1 MSGLAKLHSS
11 DDTIVALS
19 TPHGRSGIGVIRLS
33 GPDAQALVERFFR
46 SGEPFED
53 RRARYGTFHTETN
66 DVLDR
71 VVVTFFKAPHSY
83 TGEDVAEISA
93 HGNPLILNMVTS
105 ALVAGGARRADAGE
119 FTLRAL
125 AHGKMDLAQA
135 EAIRD
140 FIEAQTQTQARVAML
155 QMDGALSKQMSPEK
169 EALVG
174 MIAELEAGIDFAED
188 EIEEPEPQR
197 VADRITAIGRNLEKL
212 ADTFQ
217 YGRLLSDGL
226 CLAIAGKPN
235 VGKSSLFNR
244 LVSNDR
250 AIVTE
255 IPGTTRDVLTETV
268 AIGGVPVR
276 FADTAGVRDVV
287 DTVEALGVTRTLAM
301 VAEADLTLVV
311 LDSSRELDDDDR
323 AVLARVEGRPHLVV
337 INKEDLPAQWEES
350 NGWNAVRVSALA
362 GTGLDDLEREITAY
376 ISGGRPGDSD
386 TFVITNERQQEGL
399 TVAVEKLDSAA
410 IALAERVPHE
420 MVLLDLYAA
429 LSAIGELTGEV
440 ASDDILDRIF
450 STFCIGK

>member
-33 GPDAQALVERFFR
+33 GPDAQALVDRFFR

-53 RRARYGTFHTETN
+53 RRARYGTFHTEA
-66 DVLDR
+66 DDALDR

-93 HGNPLILNMVTS
+93 HGNPLILNMITA
-105 ALVAGGARRADAGE
+105 ALVSGGARRAGPGE

-125 AHGKMDLAQA
+125 ANGKMDLAQA

-155 QMDGALSKQMSPEK
+155 QIDGALSKRMSPEK

-174 MIAELEAGIDFAED
+174 VIAELEAGIDFAED
-188 EIEEPEPQR
+188 EIEASEPQR
-197 VADRITAIGRNLEKL
+197 GAERIGAIGRNLEKL

-250 AIVTE
+250 AIVTDL
-255 IPGTTRDVLTETV
+255 PGTTRDVLTETV

-276 FADTAGVRDVV
+276 FADTAGVRDVL
-287 DTVEALGVTRTLAM
+287 DAVEALGVARTLET

-323 AVLARVEGRPHLVV
+323 AVLARVEDRPHLVV
-337 INKEDLPAQWEES
+337 INKQDLPAQWEES

-376 ISGGRPGDSD
+376 IYEGRPTDSE
-386 TFVITNERQQEGL
+386 TFVITNERQQEAL
-399 TVAVEKLDSAA
+399 KLAVGKLDSAA
-410 IALAERVPHE
+410 TALAENVPHE

>member
-1 MSGLAKLHSS
+1 MPDKVYPV
-11 DDTIVALS
+11 DDTIVAVS
-19 TPHGRSGIGVIRLS
+19 TPHGRAGIGVIRLS
-33 GPDAQALVERFFR
+33 GPDAQSFIERSFR
-46 SGEPFED
+46 SSEPFED
-53 RRARYGTFHTETN
+53 RRARYGVFHAVGD

-93 HGNPLILNMVTS
+93 HGNPLILNMITS
-105 ALVAGGARRADAGE
+105 ALVSGGARRAGAGE

-140 FIEAQTQTQARVAML
+140 FIDAQTQTQARAAML
-155 QMDGALSKQMSPEK
+155 QMEGALSKRMHPEK

-174 MIAELEAGIDFAED
+174 VIAELEAGIDFAED
-188 EIEEPEPQR
+188 EIEPPEPKR
-197 VADRITAIGRNLEKL
+197 GADRIATIGRNLAAL

-217 YGRLLSDGL
+217 YGRLLGKGL

-250 AIVTE
+250 AIVTDL
-255 IPGTTRDVLTETV
+255 PGTTRDVLTETV
-268 AIGGVPVR
+268 EIGGVPVR
-276 FADTAGVRDVV
+276 FADTAGVRDVL
-287 DTVEALGVTRTLAM
+287 DTVEALGVTRTLATI
-301 VAEADLTLVV
+301 AEADLTLVV
-311 LDSSRELDDDDR
+311 LDSSRQLDDDDL
-323 AVLARVEGRPHLVV
+323 AVLAKVENRPHLVV

-362 GTGLDDLEREITAY
+362 GTGLDQLERKITAY
-376 ISGGRPGDSD
+376 INEGLPSDSE
-386 TFVITNERQQEGL
+386 TFVITNERQQEAL
-399 TVAVEKLDSAA
+399 KVAVDKLECAA
-410 IALAERVPHE
+410 AALTERVPHE

-429 LSAIGELTGEV
+429 LSAVGELTGEV
-440 ASDDILDRIF
+440 ATDDILDRIF

>member
-1 MSGLAKLHSS
+1 MPDKVYPV
-11 DDTIVALS
+11 DDTIVAVS
-19 TPHGRSGIGVIRLS
+19 TPHGRAGIGVIRLS
-33 GPDAQALVERFFR
+33 GPDAQSFIERSFR
-46 SGEPFED
+46 SSEPFED
-53 RRARYGTFHTETN
+53 RRARYGVFHAVGD

-93 HGNPLILNMVTS
+93 HGNPLILNMLTS
-105 ALVAGGARRADAGE
+105 ALVSGGARRAGAGE

-140 FIEAQTQTQARVAML
+140 FIDAQTQTQARAAML
-155 QMDGALSKQMSPEK
+155 QMEGALSKRMHPEK

-174 MIAELEAGIDFAED
+174 VIAELEAGIDFAED
-188 EIEEPEPQR
+188 EIEPPEPKR
-197 VADRITAIGRNLEKL
+197 GADRIATIGRNLAAL

-217 YGRLLSDGL
+217 YGRLLGKGL

-250 AIVTE
+250 AIVTDL
-255 IPGTTRDVLTETV
+255 PGTTRDVLTETV
-268 AIGGVPVR
+268 EIGGVPVR
-276 FADTAGVRDVV
+276 FADTAGVRDVL
-287 DTVEALGVTRTLAM
+287 DTVEALGVTRTLATI
-301 VAEADLTLVV
+301 AEADLTLAV
-311 LDSSRELDDDDR
+311 LDSSRQLDDDDL
-323 AVLARVEGRPHLVV
+323 AVLAKVENRPHLVV

-362 GTGLDDLEREITAY
+362 GTGLDQLERKITAY
-376 ISGGRPGDSD
+376 INEGLPSDSE
-386 TFVITNERQQEGL
+386 TFVITNERQQEAL
-399 TVAVEKLDSAA
+399 KVAVDKLECAA
-410 IALAERVPHE
+410 AALTERVPHE

-429 LSAIGELTGEV
+429 LSAVGELTGEV
-440 ASDDILDRIF
+440 ATDDILDRIF

>member
-1 MSGLAKLHSS
+1 MPDKVYPV
-11 DDTIVALS
+11 DDTIVAVS
-19 TPHGRSGIGVIRLS
+19 TPHGRAGIGVIRLS
-33 GPDAQALVERFFR
+33 GPDAQALVDRSFR
-46 SGEPFED
+46 SSEPFED
-53 RRARYGTFHTETN
+53 RRARYGVFHTAAD

-93 HGNPLILNMVTS
+93 HGNPLILNMITS
-105 ALVAGGARRADAGE
+105 ALVSGGARRAGAGE

-140 FIEAQTQTQARVAML
+140 FIDAQTQTQARAAML
-155 QMDGALSKQMSPEK
+155 QMDGALSKSMYAEK

-174 MIAELEAGIDFAED
+174 AIAELEAGVDFAED
-188 EIEEPEPQR
+188 EIEPPETSQI
-197 VADRITAIGRNLEKL
+197 ADRIATIGRNVDKL

-255 IPGTTRDVLTETV
+255 LPGTTRDVLTETV

-276 FADTAGVRDVV
+276 FADTAGVRGVV
-287 DTVEALGVTRTLAM
+287 DTVEALGVGRTLATI
-301 VAEADLTLVV
+301 AEADLTLVV

-323 AVLARVEGRPHLVV
+323 TVLAKVEDRPHLVV
-337 INKEDLPAQWEES
+337 INKDDLPAEWEGS

-362 GTGLDDLEREITAY
+362 GTGLDDLEREITGY
-376 ISGGRPGDSD
+376 IYEGLPSDSE
-386 TFVITNERQQEGL
+386 TFVITNERQQEALKVVVG
-399 TVAVEKLDSAA
+399 KLESAA
-410 IALAERVPHE
+410 TALEKRVPHE

-429 LSAIGELTGEV
+429 LSAVGELTGEIV
-440 ASDDILDRIF
+440 SDDILDRIF

>member
-1 MSGLAKLHSS
+1 MSGLAKLYAS

-33 GPDAQALVERFFR
+33 GPDAQVLVERFFR
-46 SGEPFED
+46 SSEPFED

-66 DVLDR
+66 DALDR
-71 VVVTFFKAPHSY
+71 IVVTFFKAPHSY

-93 HGNPLILNMVTS
+93 HGNPLILNMITS
-105 ALVAGGARRADAGE
+105 ALVAGGARRAGAGE

-174 MIAELEAGIDFAED
+174 IIAELEAGIDFAED
-188 EIEEPEPQR
+188 EIEEPEPKR
-197 VADRITAIGRNLEKL
+197 AAERITAIGRNLEKL

-217 YGRLLSDGL
+217 YGRLLSGGL

-244 LVSNDR
+244 LISNDR

-276 FADTAGVRDVV
+276 FADTAGVRGVV
-287 DTVEALGVTRTLAM
+287 DTVEALGVTRTLAT

-323 AVLARVEGRPHLVV
+323 AVLATVEDRPHLVV
-337 INKEDLPAQWEES
+337 INKADLPVQWEES

-362 GTGLDDLEREITAY
+362 GTGLDDLEGEITAY
-376 ISGGRPGDSD
+376 ISGGRPSDSD
-386 TFVITNERQQEGL
+386 TFVITNERQQEAL

-410 IALAERVPHE
+410 IALAQRVPHE

-429 LSAIGELTGEV
+429 LSAVGELTGEV
-440 ASDDILDRIF
+440 ASEDILDRIF

>member
-1 MSGLAKLHSS
+1 MPDKVYPV
-11 DDTIVALS
+11 DDTIVAVS
-19 TPHGRSGIGVIRLS
+19 TPHGRAGIGVIRLS
-33 GPDAQALVERFFR
+33 GPDAQSFIERSFR
-46 SGEPFED
+46 SSEPFED
-53 RRARYGTFHTETN
+53 RRARYGVFHAVGD

-93 HGNPLILNMVTS
+93 HGNPLILNMITS
-105 ALVAGGARRADAGE
+105 ALVSGGARRAGAGE

-140 FIEAQTQTQARVAML
+140 FIDAQTQTQARAAML
-155 QMDGALSKQMSPEK
+155 QMEGALSKRMHPEK

-174 MIAELEAGIDFAED
+174 VIAELEAGIDFAED
-188 EIEEPEPQR
+188 EIEPPEPKR
-197 VADRITAIGRNLEKL
+197 GADRIATIGRNLAAL
-212 ADTFQ
+212 VDTFQ
-217 YGRLLSDGL
+217 YGRLLGKGL

-250 AIVTE
+250 AIVTDL
-255 IPGTTRDVLTETV
+255 PGTTRDVLTETV
-268 AIGGVPVR
+268 EIGGVPVR
-276 FADTAGVRDVV
+276 FADTAGVRDVL
-287 DTVEALGVTRTLAM
+287 DTVEALGVTRTLATI
-301 VAEADLTLVV
+301 AEADLTLVV
-311 LDSSRELDDDDR
+311 LDSSRQLDDDDL
-323 AVLARVEGRPHLVV
+323 AVLAKVENRPHLVV

-362 GTGLDDLEREITAY
+362 GTGLDQLERKITAY
-376 ISGGRPGDSD
+376 INEGLPSDSE
-386 TFVITNERQQEGL
+386 TFVITNERQQEAL
-399 TVAVEKLDSAA
+399 KVAVDKLECAA
-410 IALAERVPHE
+410 AALTERVPHE

-429 LSAIGELTGEV
+429 LSAVGELTGEV
-440 ASDDILDRIF
+440 ATDDILDRIF

>member
-1 MSGLAKLHSS
+1 MPDKVYPV
-11 DDTIVALS
+11 DDTIVAVS
-19 TPHGRSGIGVIRLS
+19 TPHGRGGIGVIRLS
-33 GPDAQALVERFFR
+33 GPDAQTLVERSFR
-46 SGEPFED
+46 SSEPFED
-53 RRARYGTFHTETN
+53 RRARYGVFHPAGDEA
-66 DVLDR
+66 LDR

-93 HGNPLILNMVTS
+93 HGNPLILNMITS
-105 ALVAGGARRADAGE
+105 ALVSGGARRAGAGE

-140 FIEAQTQTQARVAML
+140 FIDAQTQTQARAAML
-155 QMDGALSKQMSPEK
+155 QMDGALSKRMHPEK

-174 MIAELEAGIDFAED
+174 VIAELEAGIDFAED
-188 EIEEPEPQR
+188 EIEPPEPKR
-197 VADRITAIGRNLEKL
+197 GADRIATIGRNLAAL
-212 ADTFQ
+212 ANTFQ
-217 YGRLLSDGL
+217 YGRLLGKGL

-255 IPGTTRDVLTETV
+255 FPGTTRDVLTETV
-268 AIGGVPVR
+268 EIGGVPVR
-276 FADTAGVRDVV
+276 FADTAGVRDVL
-287 DTVEALGVTRTLAM
+287 DTVEALGVSRTLAT

-311 LDSSRELDDDDR
+311 LDSSRQLDDDDR
-323 AVLARVEGRPHLVV
+323 AVLATVEDRPHLVV

-362 GTGLDDLEREITAY
+362 GTGLDQLEREITAY
-376 ISGGRPGDSD
+376 INEGLPSDSE
-386 TFVITNERQQEGL
+386 TFVITNERQQEAL
-399 TVAVEKLDSAA
+399 KVAVDKLECAA
-410 IALAERVPHE
+410 AALTERVPHE

-429 LSAIGELTGEV
+429 LSAVGELTGEV
-440 ASDDILDRIF
+440 ATDDILDRIF